1 MLGENLKALRSRRG
15 VTQKMLAE
23 SIDVTPAHISAMK
36 NGVKIPSAAQVA
48 VFAEVLGC
56 TTDAIILGTGLEL
69 AQEKELIEKFRAA
82 SPEKRKAERAA
93 LENRGVGA

>member
-23 SIDVTPAHISAMK
+23 SIDVTPAHISAME
-36 NGVKIPSAAQVA
+36 NGVKIPSAAQGA
-48 VFAEVLGC
+48 VFAEVLDC
-56 TTDAIILGTGLEL
+56 TTDAIIVGTGLEL

-82 SPEKRKAERAA
+82 TPEEREAARAA

>member
-1 MLGENLKALRSRRG
+1 MLGENLKALRERGG
-15 VTQKMLAE
+15 VTQKTLAE
-23 SIDVTPAHISAMK
+23 SIDVKPAYISDME
-36 NGVKIPSAAQVA
+36 NGVRMPSAAQVA

-82 SPEKRKAERAA
+82 SPEERKAARAA
-93 LENRGVGA
+93 LENREVGA